1 MGQLQRDNAKLPDSI
16 PYLQSQSIRNK
27 LCYCN
32 IKVVANEKPEDT
44 SNTSRTFMI
53 EKLELAAD

>member
-1 MGQLQRDNAKLPDSI
+1 MEQLQRDNAKLQDSI
-16 PYLQSQSIRNK
+16 PYLQSQSMRNK
-27 LCYCN
+27 LFYCN
-32 IKVVANEKPEDT
+32 IKVVANEKLEDT